1 MPDDEKLAAVREALP
16 ATGAGIYLN
25 TGSAGPLPAE
35 TVRAMREIEDWEL
48 RVGRASPDDWDTVFE
63 RMDEARGVVAALLHG
78 SPEAVALTHST
89 MSGIHLALSAPDW
102 RRGDRAVTSNVEYPG
117 VVEALRE
124 ICRRFGAELEIVD
137 AIGKRDE
144 VLNRFE
150 RAVDER
156 TRLVVVSHV
165 SYSTGQ
171 VLPVAD
177 IGDLAGRVG
186 AWYVVD
192 GAQSAGAIGTD
203 VESTGADF
211 YAIPAQKWLLGPEGM
226 GALWAGP
233 RAVAEAAESG
243 GGAVL
248 TQELGRSGAA
258 SSKSES
264 DARRFDASTLHHPSI
279 VGLARSVG
287 WLEMYVGLE
296 WAFDR
301 AARLT
306 RLAHDRLSALDG
318 VQVLTPVADLAT
330 LIAFRVSG
338 WTAEQAREE
347 LARRVFAITRAIPEL
362 DAVRVSVGFFNTDEE
377 VARFVQTV
385 ELLTQHTP
393 ETIPR
398 RPALVVVPA
407 SPAREGQ

>member
-1 MPDDEKLAAVREALP
+1 MPDDDKLAAVREALP

-48 RVGRASPDDWDTVFE
+48 RVGRASPDDWDTIFE

-78 SPEAVALTHST
+78 SPDAVAMTHST
-89 MSGIHLALSAPDW
+89 MAGLHLALSAPDW
-102 RRGDRAVTSNVEYPG
+102 RRGDRAVTSSVEYPG

-137 AIGKRDE
+137 AVGKRDD
-144 VLNRFE
+144 VLDRFD
-150 RAVDER
+150 RAIDGR

-171 VLPVAD
+171 VLPVSE
-177 IGDLAGRVG
+177 IGELAGRVG

-203 VESTGADF
+203 VESMGADF

-243 GGAVL
+243 GGAYL
-248 TQELGRSGAA
+248 AQELGRSGASA
-258 SSKSES
+258 PALN
-264 DARRFDASTLHHPSI
+264 ARRFDASTLHHPSI
-279 VGLARSVG
+279 VGLGRSVG

-301 AARLT
+301 SARLT
-306 RLAHDRLSALDG
+306 RLAHDRLSTLDG
-318 VQVLTPVADLAT
+318 VEVLTPLDELAT
-330 LIAFRVSG
+330 LIAFRVRG

-362 DAVRVSVGFFNTDEE
+362 DAVRISVGFFNTDAEI
-377 VARFVQTV
+377 ARFVETV
-385 ELLTQHTP
+385 ELLTRHTP

-407 SPAREGQ
+407 APAGEGQ

>member
-78 SPEAVALTHST
+78 SPDAVALTHST
-89 MSGIHLALSAPDW
+89 MAGIHLALSAPEW

-124 ICRRFGAELEIVD
+124 ICRRFGAELEVVD
-137 AIGKRDE
+137 AIGKRDD
-144 VLNRFE
+144 VLGRFDG
-150 RAVDER
+150 AINGG
-156 TRLVVVSHV
+156 TRLVAVSHV

-171 VLPVAD
+171 VLPVEE
-177 IGDLAGRVG
+177 IGELAGRVG

-203 VESTGADF
+203 VESLGADF

-243 GGAVL
+243 GGAFL
-248 TQELGRSGAA
+248 AQELGRSGAPA
-258 SSKSES
+258 PKS

-287 WLEMYVGLE
+287 WVEMYVGLE

-306 RLAHDRLSALDG
+306 RLARDRLSALDG
-318 VQVLTPVADLAT
+318 VEVLTPIDELAT
-330 LIAFRVSG
+330 LVAFRVTG

-362 DAVRVSVGFFNTDEE
+362 DAVRISLSFFNTDAEIT
-377 VARFVQTV
+377 RFVETV
-385 ELLTQHTP
+385 ELLTRHTP

-407 SPAREGQ
+407 APAGEGQ

>member
-1 MPDDEKLAAVREALP
+1 MPDEEKLAAVREALP

-78 SPEAVALTHST
+78 SPDAVALTHST
-89 MSGIHLALSAPDW
+89 MAGLHIALSAPDW

-137 AIGKRDE
+137 AIGKRED
-144 VLNRFE
+144 VLGRFD
-150 RAVDER
+150 RAIDKR

-171 VLPVAD
+171 VLPAVE
-177 IGDLAGRVG
+177 IGDLASRVG

-192 GAQSAGAIGTD
+192 GAQSAGAIATD
-203 VESTGADF
+203 VESMGADF

-243 GGAVL
+243 GGAYL
-248 TQELGRSGAA
+248 AQELGRSG
-258 SSKSES
+258 SSAPKS

-287 WLEMYVGLE
+287 WVEMYVGLE

-318 VQVLTPVADLAT
+318 VEVLTLRDELAT
-330 LIAFRVSG
+330 LIAFRVRG
-338 WTAEQAREE
+338 WAAEQVRQE
-347 LARRVFAITRAIPEL
+347 LSRRVFAITRAIPEL
-362 DAVRVSVGFFNTDEE
+362 DALRISVGFFNTDAEI
-377 VARFVQTV
+377 ARFVETV
-385 ELLTQHTP
+385 DLLTHHTP

-398 RPALVVVPA
+398 RPALVVMPA
-407 SPAREGQ
+407 LPAGEGQ